1 MIETFIFTEDT
12 KLTAPVLEALGIS
25 DDNCFGNGLGLDK
38 YSLPELE
45 IIGSWSKYGG
55 SFSESYLTN
64 CIGNEFTLPW
74 VEPYAFGELSYYGDS
89 DAIIIHDPDDP
100 RIDEYKNLKFG
111 YQRQWDEIVIHKNE
125 IIHRDYMDGPDDSF
139 KTYLDDNGNVLSD
152 DTQNFKYTFDDSGR
166 LLHYWDNYDR
176 RLKLMDDPNILC
188 RSYENGI
195 ITLEIRVK

>member
-12 KLTAPVLEALGIS
+12 KLTVPVLEALGIS

-45 IIGSWSKYGG
+45 IIGSWSKFGD
-55 SFSESYLTN
+55 SFSENYLTN

-74 VEPYAFGELSYYGDS
+74 AEPYAFGELSYYGDS

-125 IIHRDYMDGPDDSF
+125 IIHRD
-139 KTYLDDNGNVLSD
+139 
-152 DTQNFKYTFDDSGR
+152 
-166 LLHYWDNYDR
+166 
-176 RLKLMDDPNILC
+176 
-188 RSYENGI
+188 
-195 ITLEIRVK
+195 